1 MLPASISFALV
12 VLLALLPSRFSL
24 GQDQVFLP
32 EYDMPAPIA
41 RAESANASPMPTYM
55 RTPRHI
61 DPDDQTQRIARQ
73 DSVDEASMLREMSRI
88 YQLHGEILGAMSR
101 YENELVEELFDIV
114 LEKMGSLSRHDYIV
128 QQPRYRELYRTVIT
142 ELEGYYGFSDSLFV
156 ERGDIFAFRD
166 LAFSYINE
174 DTPLIEDVALP
185 SLTLTET
192 TVPMPINERVKSS
205 MVFLLTDPDRHIN
218 HWLNRAETYFP
229 MIETILEEEGVP
241 DEIKYLAMVE
251 SGLNPRARS
260 WARAVGMW
268 QFIRGTGRAYDLESN
283 GWVDDRMNPEK
294 ATRAAARHLRDLY
307 NRFGDWHLAMAG
319 YNYSPG
325 KLARHI
331 RRQENKLGRKAT
343 YWDVY
348 HLLPRETRN
357 YVPMFIA
364 TSLIASNPDAYNLE
378 ASEPGQPFEFD
389 YVPVQGMFSLGDI
402 AEMAGTDQET
412 LKALNPELRGSTLPP
427 SVGPYHIRLP
437 LGSYDYFA
445 LNYKALP
452 VNRKTAISQH
462 VVRRGETLGQIAR
475 RYGISVSS
483 LMRKNGLHSTTI
495 RVGAHLVVPVASY
508 TSHHDIAEAQPL
520 RVRYGL
526 RSIRVIEPAG
536 IETLDRTQL
545 IAEAQQ
551 NALELEEKKKAREKP
566 AASTDTAAPPN
577 ATPVYYRVKRGD
589 TLIEIARK
597 YRVQVSQLRKWNNIR
612 SNLIRAGQRLTIYAS
627 TSAP

>member
-1 MLPASISFALV
+1 MLPVYSFITFA
-12 VLLALLPSRFSL
+12 VLLVLAPVRLVLS
-24 GQDQVFLP
+24 QDMAFLP
-32 EYDMPAPIA
+32 EYNSPAPIP
-41 RAESANASPMPTYM
+41 RAESAHATPMPTYI

-61 DPDDQTQRIARQ
+61 DPDNQTQRIAQQ

-88 YQLHGEILGAMSR
+88 YQLHGEILAAMSR
-101 YENELVEELFDIV
+101 YENELVEELFDVV

-166 LAFSYINE
+166 LAFSYIN
-174 DTPLIEDVALP
+174 DDAPLIEDVALP

-205 MVFLLTDPDRHIN
+205 LVFLLTDPDRHIN

-364 TSLIASNPDAYNLE
+364 TSLIASNPEAYNLE
-378 ASEPGQPFEFD
+378 TSEPGQPFEFD
-389 YVPVQGMFSLGDI
+389 YVPVQGMFTLGEI

-412 LKALNPELRGSTLPP
+412 LKALNPELRGNTLPP
-427 SVGPYHIRLP
+427 SIGPYYIRLP

-508 TSHHDIAEAQPL
+508 TSHHDIAETQPL

-551 NALELEEKKKAREKP
+551 NALELEEKKKAQEKP
-566 AASTDTAAPPN
+566 AASTDTTTPSN